1 MRLCGAPRLHTEL
14 CAPKIPMRENI
25 LIRIGTDSEFDAIY
39 EDMKLQF
46 PPEELKPKSA
56 FKKMFRTRL
65 TKLIVAVI
73 EGEIAGYFIFHKAGD
88 IAMLD
93 HIAVLKPMQSKGI
106 GSFMIGAI
114 SGHYSDL
121 KGMFLEVEPAAP
133 GKPDTLR
140 RARFYEK
147 CGLYRVPV
155 NYLMPAPNG
164 RTVRMDV
171 WFLNSSSFGGRI
183 SPEEVKSAI
192 RRVFPHVYGV
202 FGNMGESL
210 ARLDD
215 EPALAEEAGA

>member
-133 GKPDTLR
+133 
-140 RARFYEK
+140 A
-147 CGLYRVPV
+147 
-155 NYLMPAPNG
+155 
-164 RTVRMDV
+164 
-171 WFLNSSSFGGRI
+171 
-183 SPEEVKSAI
+183 
-192 RRVFPHVYGV
+192 
-202 FGNMGESL
+202 SL
-210 ARLDD
+210 TR
-215 EPALAEEAGA
+215 